1 MKQKLRKEQQV
12 SGSDVTYI
20 SDDDQ
25 NELITVTDEP
35 PQPNKVPTPINIFD
49 DIDMDIDS
57 NVSEWEENNSL
68 HLDSLDSTTNLPPIG
83 SRNYFPVWLFD
94 DVELIHVDNLPHD
107 VNGKKIFIIQTNAGN
122 WKLNCRDKHHFM
134 MTSSS

>member
-1 MKQKLRKEQQV
+1 M
-12 SGSDVTYI
+12 
-20 SDDDQ
+20 
-25 NELITVTDEP
+25 
-35 PQPNKVPTPINIFD
+35 NIFD

-57 NVSEWEENNSL
+57 NVSEWGENNSL
-68 HLDSLDSTTNLPPIG
+68 YSDSLDSTTNLPPIG
-83 SRNYFPVWLFD
+83 SGNYFPVWLFD